1 MYREIATHV
10 YKRAVESDPTTLQ
23 LPGWAWAVAAL
34 DLLVFLPIFVV
45 ISYTLNN
52 IYPVLAIVEDPSPPA
67 YEPVSLNQ
75 DTDSLAEDVS
85 PLTDEIDGTNQAR
98 AVSSSLRA
106 VHRTIYA
113 ISGWRSYFRGF
124 VCWIALI
131 ASSMFVYTILSLL
144 PFVPQIVASAIS
156 AVVLVQL
163 YTTWTHIVISAPS
176 PKRFYQRLPPFKKAF
191 QATALPTVVYF
202 IALEVTSFVPKF
214 LARVMGMTAWDPS
227 QPGQIPQPSGSDS
240 WKGLV
245 VFIVTMLLTVFLTI
259 PAHVVLARVQ
269 ASLLPEEDE
278 TIVPFDRSF
287 QGKLEPAIVGGR
299 GYVTMKD
306 AWQTFSRASWIR
318 LVKLY
323 VKIFAVVLAIYAAC
337 MIVVVPE
344 IFFILRSSEKIE

>member
-10 YKRAVESDPTTLQ
+10 YRRAVESDPTALK
-23 LPGWAWAVAAL
+23 LPGWAWAVVVL
-34 DLLVFLPIFVV
+34 DLLVFMPIFIV
-45 ISYTLNN
+45 IGYTLNN
-52 IYPVLAIVEDPSPPA
+52 IYPVLAMVEDPSPPA

-75 DTDSLAEDVS
+75 DTDSLAEDIS
-85 PLTDEIDGTNQAR
+85 PLNDEIDGTNQAR
-98 AVSSSLRA
+98 AISSSFRA

-124 VCWIALI
+124 ACWIALSV
-131 ASSMFVYTILSLL
+131 SSMFVYGIISTL
-144 PFVPQIVASAIS
+144 PFVPKIVAAAIS
-156 AVVLVQL
+156 AVVLVQV
-163 YTTWTHIVISAPS
+163 YTAWTHIIISAPS

-191 QATALPTVVYF
+191 QATALPTIIYF
-202 IALEVTSFVPKF
+202 IALEINSLAPKF
-214 LARVMGMTAWDPS
+214 LARVLGMTAWDPS

-240 WKGLV
+240 WKGLII
-245 VFIVTMLLTVFLTI
+245 FIVSMVLTVFLTI

-299 GYVTMKD
+299 GYVTIKD

-323 VKIFAVVLAIYAAC
+323 VKIFAVVLAIYAAA
-337 MIVVVPE
+337 MVVIVPE
-344 IFFILRSSEKIE
+344 IFIILKNSEKIE